1 MHDQEAGSDRTP
13 GRREAL
19 PLDRF
24 NAFSDGVLA
33 IAITLLVLELTVPAA
48 RGGLLASLREE
59 WTEFLGYLISF
70 AFIGG
75 MWVGHAQMTRLM
87 KQADTVAAGLNLLVL
102 LFIGLLPFTTS
113 LMVSNLSGP
122 DVEAAVVIYGI
133 NVLVASLGLTLL
145 MVYLV
150 SERALLV
157 DDVADDT
164 LATLARQR
172 WVLNG
177 IWAVAV
183 VIAVVQPTVAVGLY
197 VLATAAALVFP
208 LVGLRLTRHRAPSPR
223 T

>member
-1 MHDQEAGSDRTP
+1 MHDREAASDRAP

-48 RGGLLASLREE
+48 TGGLLASLREE

-75 MWVGHAQMTRLM
+75 MWVGHAQMTSLM

-113 LMVSNLSGP
+113 LMVGNLSGP

-150 SERALLV
+150 RERALLV

-164 LATLARQR
+164 LATLARRR

-177 IWAVAV
+177 IWAAAV
-183 VIAVVQPTVAVGLY
+183 VVAVVQPTVAVGLY
-197 VLATAAALVFP
+197 VLAAATALVFP
-208 LVGLRLTRHRAPSPR
+208 LVGLRLTRRRAPSPR
-223 T
+223 A